1 MIRISLVVGFAISCL
16 ASCAS
21 ADVGAIENVADG
33 ISITRDVVY
42 GEGLVD
48 QAAGVRARDL
58 LMDVYAPGGSSDALE
73 ERPAIILAFGGS
85 FHRGDKGE
93 GRYEE
98 DGAQNSSMADYCRM
112 FAHEGYV
119 CFSIEYRLTQEDP
132 VLARSIEPLKL
143 MPPALAVTP
152 TTTARIDFAREKM
165 GLPKLDN
172 AGREKLWRAIL
183 AASEDMTTAVEHVR
197 TYSDRYNVAPDRL
210 AIGGFS
216 AGAITAINAAYGAN
230 TPVKAVVSLSGSS
243 WGYNLGAMTT
253 SEQPPILMLVG
264 QDDLPGIRSG
274 SAGIS
279 ALFDQKGIEYE
290 SAWVAGFGHFY
301 PMGAITLA
309 PDLSKASVSDRIID
323 FLDDTLKPKS

>member
-1 MIRISLVVGFAISCL
+1 MIRQSLAVGFAIFNF
-16 ASCAS
+16 AVCAS
-21 ADVGAIENVADG
+21 ADVGQEENGAED

-48 QAAGVRARDL
+48 QAAGVHTRDL
-58 LMDVYAPGGSSDALE
+58 LMDVYEPVAASVDVV

-119 CFSIEYRLTQEDP
+119 CFSIEYRLSQEDP
-132 VLARSIEPLKL
+132 TLAKPIVASKL
-143 MPPALAVTP
+143 MPSALAVTP

-165 GLPKLDN
+165 GLPKLDSG
-172 AGREKLWRAIL
+172 GRDQLWRAIL
-183 AASEDMTTAVEHVR
+183 AASEDMATAVEYVR
-197 TYSDRYNVAPDRL
+197 THSEKYKVAPDRL

-216 AGAITAINAAYGAN
+216 AGAITAINVAYGAN
-230 TPVKAVVSLSGSS
+230 APVKAVVSLSGSS
-243 WGYNLGAMTT
+243 WGYNLAATAT
-253 SEQPPILMLVG
+253 SGQPPILMLVG
-264 QDDLPGIRSG
+264 QNDLAGIRGG

-279 ALFDQKGIEYE
+279 QLFDQKGIDYE
-290 SAWVAGFGHFY
+290 TAWVAGFGHFY
-301 PMGAITLA
+301 PMGAVTLA
-309 PDLSKASVSDRIID
+309 PDLSKSPVSERIID
-323 FLDDTLKPKS
+323 FLDDRMKPES